1 MRKNVTIAL
10 LLATFLAAIE
20 GTIVATATPVMASEL
35 NGAKLV
41 SWIFAGFLLF
51 MAVSTPIYGKMAD
64 LYGRK
69 RVLLFGIGVFTLA
82 SLACGLAQTMESLII
97 FRAVQGIGAGAVL
110 PIAMTIIGDLYTY
123 EERGKIQGVLSAVW
137 GISGVAGPLV
147 GGFLVET
154 LSWRYIFLLNVPF
167 ALISFI
173 MIVVYYKETV
183 KATTRKIDYRGAVLF
198 AVGMSALLYALL
210 SGSESET
217 FLRPVILISFGVSA
231 GLLFWFYRV
240 EKKAAD
246 PLLPPAVIRHPVIL
260 VINLAV
266 FFSAWV
272 LVSMSAY
279 IPIFAQGVLGKSPTE
294 AGFMLMPLSLFWTI
308 TAIIGGRTIGIASPR
323 YRTMTGMGLLV
334 VGMIILTF
342 IDRSS
347 SDVFIY
353 LAVSLI
359 GIGFGLAQPVFMVVL
374 QTSVDWSLR
383 GSATAVNSF
392 LSTTGQTLGVAIF
405 GTLFNVSIIQAFSD
419 SPLLSAYSIDPFF
432 QSDTAGRYGTEV
444 QSAAEQAL
452 ANGLHLVF
460 IGGLVCA
467 VLAFLMTFRLPKV
480 RPEDPTN

>member
-69 RVLLFGIGVFTLA
+69 RVLLFGIGVFTVA
-82 SLACGLAQTMESLII
+82 SLACGLAQSMETLII

-123 EERGKIQGVLSAVW
+123 EERGKIQGILSAVW
-137 GISGVAGPLV
+137 GISGVAGPLL
-147 GGFLVET
+147 GGFLVES

-167 ALISFI
+167 ALVSFI
-173 MIVVYYKETV
+173 MIVVFYKETV
-183 KATTRKIDYRGAVLF
+183 KETSRKIDYRGALLF
-198 AVGMSALLYALL
+198 AVGMSALLYGLL
-210 SGSESET
+210 SGSEAEQ
-217 FLRPVILISFGVSA
+217 FLRPTVIGSFLISAV
-231 GLLFWFYRV
+231 LLFFFYQA
-240 EKKAAD
+240 EKKASD
-246 PLLPPAVIRHPVIL
+246 PLLPPAVIKHPVIA

-308 TAIIGGRTIGIASPR
+308 TAIIGGRTIGTASPR

-334 VGMIILTF
+334 VGMLILVF
-342 IDRSS
+342 ISRET
-347 SDVFIY
+347 SDVFLY

-359 GIGFGLAQPVFMVVL
+359 GIGFGLSQPVFIVVL
-374 QTSVDWSLR
+374 QTSVGRSLR

-405 GTLFNVSIIQAFSD
+405 GTIFNLSIIQAFND
-419 SPLLSAYSIDPFF
+419 SKILSGYSIDPFF
-432 QSDTAGRYGTEV
+432 QATTANRYGNAVHT
-444 QSAAEQAL
+444 AAELAL
-452 ANGLHLVF
+452 ADGLRLVF
-460 IGGLVCA
+460 IGGVLSALV
-467 VLAFLMTFRLPKV
+467 AFAMTFRLPKV
-480 RPEDPTN
+480 RPDDKPN

>member
-1 MRKNVTIAL
+1 MRKKVTVAL

-69 RVLLFGIGVFTLA
+69 RVLLFGIGVFTVA
-82 SLACGLAQTMESLII
+82 SLACGLAQSMEMLIV

-123 EERGKIQGVLSAVW
+123 EERGKIQGILSAVW

-147 GGFLVET
+147 GGFLVES

-167 ALISFI
+167 ALLSFF

-183 KATTRKIDYRGAVLF
+183 RETERKIDYRGALLF
-198 AVGMSALLYALL
+198 ALGMSAFLYGLL

-217 FLRPVILISFGVSA
+217 FLRPIILASFFISFV
-231 GLLFWFYRV
+231 LLFTFYRV
-240 EKKAAD
+240 EKKASD

-294 AGFMLMPLSLFWTI
+294 AGFMLMPLSLFWTL
-308 TAIIGGRTIGIASPR
+308 TAIIGGRTIGVASPR
-323 YRTMTGMGLLV
+323 YRTMTGMGLLI
-334 VGMIILTF
+334 VGTTILSLIT
-342 IDRSS
+342 RES

-359 GIGFGLAQPVFMVVL
+359 GIGFGLSQPVFMVVL

-405 GTLFNVSIIQAFSD
+405 GTIFNLSILRSFAASD
-419 SPLLSAYSIDPFF
+419 TLSGYAIDPFF
-432 QSDTAGRYGTEV
+432 QSSTAKSFGQDV
-444 QSAAEQAL
+444 QYAAEIAL
-452 ANGLHLVF
+452 SHGLRYVF
-460 IGGLVCA
+460 IGGIICA
-467 VLAFLMTFRLPKV
+467 VLAFAMTWRLPKV
-480 RPEDPTN
+480 RPEDPRS